1 MSFSSSSSS
10 SAYIPSAPTY
20 TPSEPPMYSVSS
32 PPPSIPAEYLQFFQ
46 ELNRHKTAEYWE
58 SIEIRQSHNQ
68 RANQYLH
75 GDSYVFNNTPRE
87 LLLAYASIQG
97 LINYIDKNNNE
108 IKLQLDDAVKRI
120 PGLCDE
126 VKTLRKEGE
135 AWKLLYESTE
145 KDRQRLLQKIKDYEH
160 QQQRYEEKRRQNRA
174 LQDELYG
181 QRKRFDELSSKYTAA
196 TKKIDDLT
204 EQQKPLRIQLI
215 DALTCEKELREEVKS
230 MKNLPTQ
237 IDNLYDQLQQA
248 EEKSKKLE
256 EENRQLKTEE
266 KEKKANHDYLEVQ
279 DQYGDW
285 YPSKIIERKGTDNI
299 KIHYLRFSDK
309 YDEWIDEQS
318 FRTRPIDSDKL
329 IEELALLQEENSRL
343 YNQLES
349 EKEQKQNY
357 FNQLFPKSLKR
368 QSRAPDRLEY
378 WPTTPGSRGRKK
390 FKNPFTTE
398 QLTLI
403 ERLLKQMTLNPIK
416 EIVTKYQEESND
428 TIHSYTT
435 ILARIS
441 RMMRQIGP
449 DTGSPEGGAEEE
461 EEEEEG
467 EEMVEEQ
474 DAIASLIEL
483 AAPSSRSSEPQ

>member
-145 KDRQRLLQKIKDYEH
+145 KDRKRLLQKIKDYEH

-256 EENRQLKTEE
+256 EENRQLKT
-266 KEKKANHDYLEVQ
+266 
-279 DQYGDW
+279 
-285 YPSKIIERKGTDNI
+285 
-299 KIHYLRFSDK
+299 
-309 YDEWIDEQS
+309 
-318 FRTRPIDSDKL
+318 
-329 IEELALLQEENSRL
+329 
-343 YNQLES
+343 